1 MTWRRSSGSFLRR
14 ARTLVVPVAGGTS
27 WIVWIVLMSFRRRF
41 LVSRRAGL
49 LFLALAGATLML
61 AACQV
66 ERNPTEFA
74 GCQTTL
80 CCEEC
85 ELLAVAR
92 VIDGDTFDSPAGR
105 VRLFGVDTPER
116 GERCYD
122 EASRRLRSLAGASVR
137 VQSGPRDRDPNG
149 RLLYY
154 VYTAMSIRPTARA
167 LTKSWCG
174 RAWPWPGPGMASIV
188 TCC

>member
-1 MTWRRSSGSFLRR
+1 M
-14 ARTLVVPVAGGTS
+14 A
-27 WIVWIVLMSFRRRF
+27 FRRRF
-41 LVSRRAGL
+41 PVSQRSRL
-49 LFLALAGATLML
+49 LLLALAGATLML

-66 ERNPTEFA
+66 ETNPTEFA

-116 GERCYD
+116 GERCYN

-154 VYTAMSIRPTARA
+154 VYTANGESIDEKLVREGLAVAWTRDGQHRDLLLSLEAEVRA
-167 LTKSWCG
+167 SGNGCLKPQSN
-174 RAWPWPGPGMASIV
+174 
-188 TCC
+188 